1 MSVRWLTLKCSRA
14 TLAALLLVGLTQ
26 LEAHSAELPSF
37 AQVRAAH
44 QVSEAWLY
52 DRNGEVLDTLH
63 LDPNAY
69 RLPWIPLRALS
80 PAMRHALLV
89 SEDKRFY
96 QHGGVDWRAFVG
108 AAWENLVYDTHR
120 GASTL
125 TMQLA
130 GLLDPALAWSPGGRS
145 YTQKWDQIKAARDL
159 EKTWSK
165 AEILEAYLNKVN
177 FRGQLS
183 GINAAAEGLFNTT
196 PLTLNKAEASI
207 LSALL
212 RGPNARPAVVAERA
226 CGVAHQL
233 SAPRPSC
240 ASVRKL
246 ADTRLA
252 QRAQLNWPI
261 QLAPDIARQY
271 LLAPGERIQVSLDAK
286 LQRLA
291 QTTLNSALDSLKSPL
306 PVAGEA
312 LILNNQTGE
321 ILASVSRSAT
331 PGTTSLTSVP
341 HAPGAMLQPFLY
353 GLALEQGELSAAT
366 VLDDAALG
374 VNSDAS
380 QPGWL
385 ARDPALTHWAS
396 LRYALAQSLKGAAAR
411 TVLQVGIDNYTNQLQ
426 DFGLESAHTVQPD
439 APAVTLTQLTN
450 AYRALANGGLLKPTS
465 LRVGGTT
472 NEASRVMPASV
483 AAILTQIL
491 ADRQAAPDTQ
501 PRPRDFAAVKAIN
514 LGNLSGSW
522 SIGFSDRYTL
532 GVWIGSLNDQ
542 PIVASSDPL
551 PAAVVWQTL
560 FNQLDTP
567 RSRAP
572 RLPGG
577 IVQQSVRFDPP
588 IEPPRRELFLPGTEQ
603 SVIGLPPDTAPHII
617 GLSEGD
623 TLHLNPDLP
632 ATWQT
637 VHIYVRT
644 MRSGWVWQLD
654 GAAIPLMPGQADGSW
669 RYTPQPGAHQISL
682 MDDTGKLLDS
692 VSFNVETDPQT
703 LRELR

>member
-1 MSVRWLTLKCSRA
+1 MRKLSVVA
-14 TLAALLLVGLTQ
+14 TLLLCLLASSVYAAD
-26 LEAHSAELPSF
+26 LPSF
-37 AQVRAAH
+37 AQVKAAH

-69 RLPWIPLRALS
+69 RLPWVPLRALS

-196 PLTLNKAEASI
+196 PFKLNKSEASI

-212 RGPNARPAVVAERA
+212 RGPNAHPAVVAERA

-233 SAPRPSC
+233 SAPRPTC
-240 ASVRKL
+240 ASVRSL

-261 QLAPDIARQY
+261 QLAPDIAQQV
-271 LLAPGERIQVSLDAK
+271 LHAPGDRIQVSLDAK

-291 QTTLNSALDSLKSPL
+291 QIALNSALDGLKQRL

-321 ILASVSRSAT
+321 ILASVSSNAS
-331 PGTTSLTSVP
+331 PDSLDLSSVA

-353 GLALEQGELSAAT
+353 GLALEQGELSAASL
-366 VLDDAALG
+366 LDDAALG
-374 VNSDAS
+374 VNSDAP
-380 QPGWL
+380 QPAWL
-385 ARDPALTHWAS
+385 GTDPSLTHWAS
-396 LRYALAQSLKGAAAR
+396 LRAALAQSLKAAAAR
-411 TVLQVGIDNYTNQLQ
+411 TVLQMGIDNYTSQLQ
-426 DFGLESAHTVQPD
+426 DFGLEPVRTVQPD
-439 APAVTLTQLTN
+439 APAVTLTQLSN
-450 AYRALANGGLLKPTS
+450 AYRALANGGVLKPTS
-465 LRVGGTT
+465 LRVGGAT
-472 NEASRVMPASV
+472 NEASRVMPASI

-514 LGNLSGSW
+514 LGNLSSSW
-522 SIGFSDRYTL
+522 SIGFTDRYTL

-542 PIVASSDPL
+542 PIVAAADTP
-551 PAAVVWQTL
+551 PAAAVWQTL
-560 FNQLDTP
+560 FNQLNTP

-577 IVQQSVRFDPP
+577 IVQQPVRFEPP
-588 IEPPRRELFLPGTEQ
+588 IEAPRRELFLPGTEQ
-603 SVIGLPPDTAPHII
+603 SVITLPTDITPHII
-617 GLSEGD
+617 GLGNGD
-623 TLHLNPDLP
+623 TVQLNANLPTAWQRIRIAARPMQPD
-632 ATWQT
+632 
-637 VHIYVRT
+637 
-644 MRSGWVWQLD
+644 WVWQLD
-654 GAAIPLMPGQADGSW
+654 GAAIPLTQIQPDASW
-669 RYTPQPGAHQISL
+669 RYTPQPGTHQISL
-682 MDDTGKLLDS
+682 LDSDGKPLDS
-692 VSFNVETDPQT
+692 VTFSVETNPNT
-703 LRELR
+703 LLEER

>member
-1 MSVRWLTLKCSRA
+1 MRKHPLVA
-14 TLAALLLVGLTQ
+14 TLLLWLLASS
-26 LEAHSAELPSF
+26 LYAAELPSF
-37 AQVRAAH
+37 AQVKAAH

-196 PLTLNKAEASI
+196 PFKLNKSEASI

-212 RGPNARPAVVAERA
+212 RGPNAHPAVVAERA

-233 SAPRPSC
+233 SAPRPTC
-240 ASVRKL
+240 ASVRSL

-261 QLAPDIARQY
+261 QLAPDIAQQV
-271 LLAPGERIQVSLDAK
+271 LHAPGDRIQVSLDAK

-291 QTTLNSALDSLKSPL
+291 QTALNSALDGLKQRL

-312 LILNNQTGE
+312 LIINNQTGE
-321 ILASVSRSAT
+321 ILASVSSNASPDT
-331 PGTTSLTSVP
+331 LDLSSMA

-353 GLALEQGELSAAT
+353 GLALEQGELSAASL
-366 VLDDAALG
+366 LDDAALG
-374 VNSDAS
+374 VNSDAP
-380 QPGWL
+380 QPAWL
-385 ARDPALTHWAS
+385 ATDPALTHWVS
-396 LRYALAQSLKGAAAR
+396 LRYALAQSLKAAAAR
-411 TVLQVGIDNYTNQLQ
+411 TVLQVGIDNYANQLQ
-426 DFGLESAHTVQPD
+426 DFGLEPARALQPD

-450 AYRALANGGLLKPTS
+450 AYRALANGGVLKPTS
-465 LRVGGTT
+465 LRLGGS

-483 AAILTQIL
+483 ATILSQIL
-491 ADRQAAPDTQ
+491 ADPQSAPATQ
-501 PRPRDFAAVKAIN
+501 PKLHGFAALKAIN
-514 LGNLSGSW
+514 TANLSGSW

-542 PIVASSDPL
+542 PIVASADTL
-551 PAAVVWQTL
+551 PAAAVWQTL
-560 FNQLDTP
+560 FNQLNTP

-577 IVQQSVRFDPP
+577 IVQQPIRFEPP

-603 SVIGLPPDTAPHII
+603 SVITLPTDITPHII
-617 GLSEGD
+617 GLSNGD
-623 TLHLNPDLP
+623 TLQLNANLP
-632 ATWQT
+632 AAWQS
-637 VHIYVRT
+637 VRIYARA
-644 MRSGWVWQLD
+644 MHPDWVWQLD
-654 GAAIPLMPGQADGSW
+654 GAAIPLTQIQPDASW
-669 RYTPQPGAHQISL
+669 RYTPQPGTHQISL
-682 MDDTGKLLDS
+682 MDSDGKQLDS
-692 VSFNVETDPQT
+692 ISFSVETDPKT
-703 LRELR
+703 LLEER

>member
-1 MSVRWLTLKCSRA
+1 MRRYALVA
-14 TLAALLLVGLTQ
+14 TLLLCLFASSVY
-26 LEAHSAELPSF
+26 AAELPSF
-37 AQVRAAH
+37 AQVKAAH

-63 LDPNAY
+63 LAPNGY
-69 RLPWIPLRALS
+69 RLPWVPLRALS

-196 PLTLNKAEASI
+196 PFKLNKSEASI

-212 RGPNARPAVVAERA
+212 RGPNAQPAVVAERA

-233 SAPRPSC
+233 NAPRPTC
-240 ASVRKL
+240 ASVRSL
-246 ADTRLA
+246 AESRLA
-252 QRAQLNWPI
+252 QRAQLNWPV
-261 QLAPDIARQY
+261 QLAPDIARQV
-271 LLAPGERIQVSLDAK
+271 LRAPGDHIQVSLDAR

-291 QTTLNSALDSLKSPL
+291 QTTLNSALDGLKQRQPL
-306 PVAGEA
+306 AGEA

-321 ILASVSRSAT
+321 ILASVSSALPPDNT
-331 PGTTSLTSVP
+331 DLSRVA

-353 GLALEQGELSAAT
+353 GLALEQGELSAASL
-366 VLDDAALG
+366 LDDAALG
-374 VNSDAS
+374 VNSDAL
-380 QPGWL
+380 QPAWL
-385 ARDPALTHWAS
+385 GADTALTHWVS
-396 LRYALAQSLKGAAAR
+396 LRHALAQSLKAAAAR
-411 TVLQVGIDNYTNQLQ
+411 TALQVGISNYTSQLQ
-426 DFGLESAHTVQPD
+426 DFGLEPARAGQPD
-439 APAVTLTQLTN
+439 APAVTLTQLSN
-450 AYRALANGGLLKPTS
+450 AYRALANGGVLKPTS
-465 LRVGGTT
+465 LRLGGS

-483 AAILTQIL
+483 AAILSQIL
-491 ADRQAAPDTQ
+491 ANPQAAPATL
-501 PRPRDFAAVKAIN
+501 PKLRGFAALKAIN
-514 LGNLSGSW
+514 TSNLSASW
-522 SIGFSDRYTL
+522 SVGFTDRYTL

-542 PIVASSDPL
+542 PIVASADAV
-551 PAAVVWQTL
+551 PAADVWQTL
-560 FNQLDTP
+560 FNQLNTP

-572 RLPGG
+572 RLPGD
-577 IVQQSVRFDPP
+577 IVQQPIRFEPP
-588 IEPPRRELFLPGTEQ
+588 IEAPRRELFLPGTEQ
-603 SVIGLPPDTAPHII
+603 SVITLPTDTTPHII
-617 GLSEGD
+617 GLGNGD
-623 TLHLNPDLP
+623 TVQLNASLP
-632 ATWQT
+632 AAWQS
-637 VHIYVRT
+637 IRIAAQP
-644 MRSGWVWQLD
+644 MQPDWIWQLD
-654 GAAIPLMPGQADGSW
+654 TAAVPLAQLQPDASW
-669 RYTPQPGAHQISL
+669 RYTPQPGTHQISL
-682 MDDTGKLLDS
+682 IDSDGKLLDS
-692 VSFNVETDPQT
+692 VTFSVETDPNSV
-703 LRELR
+703 LEER